1 MIKQFSCY
9 FPPTVNS
16 YLDFCHALF
25 LQTTPM
31 CIYKEINLYLLER
44 IFVLP
49 EHSMVR
55 LSLFFPHLPSL
66 IYIAFHQWYPLGIQN
81 HIYCTAVIVET
92 RRWLP
97 LEAWCMRAQALSVN
111 LFHKRVVEKH
121 LIWLW
126 NYTDEIDWPKIIQK
140 QMLYCFRF
148 CFILHTSMV
157 VELVQSDTLVI
168 HHRMCYITPSPGD
181 QMYSPL

>member
-1 MIKQFSCY
+1 
-9 FPPTVNS
+9 
-16 YLDFCHALF
+16 
-25 LQTTPM
+25 
-31 CIYKEINLYLLER
+31 
-44 IFVLP
+44 
-49 EHSMVR
+49 
-55 LSLFFPHLPSL
+55 
-66 IYIAFHQWYPLGIQN
+66 
-81 HIYCTAVIVET
+81 
-92 RRWLP
+92 
-97 LEAWCMRAQALSVN
+97 MRAQALSVN

-168 HHRMCYITPSPGD
+168 HHRMCYILPP
-181 QMYSPL
+181 PLVSKCILHFSYRYAKFCTFIILQLYLIQLYWYMLLFCLFKVERNIQSDNELTMMDDLYFLLMIVQARNVFQK